1 MPVSEYNR
9 AFSESQFPNTTIPV
23 SEYNR
28 RVSEYNR
35 RVSEYNRRVSEYNR
49 RVSEYNR
56 DRHGRTQPFTGAAKD
71 CGQLSFS

>member
-49 RVSEYNR
+49 
-56 DRHGRTQPFTGAAKD
+56 DRPKVVPTEATEISPGLGGWASR
-71 CGQLSFS
+71 S